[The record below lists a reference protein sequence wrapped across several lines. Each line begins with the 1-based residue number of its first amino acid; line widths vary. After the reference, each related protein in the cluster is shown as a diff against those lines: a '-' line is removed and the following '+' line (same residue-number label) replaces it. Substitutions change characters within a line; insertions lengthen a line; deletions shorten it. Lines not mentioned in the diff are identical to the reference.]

1 MMNCRHEEKG
11 RVTFNL
17 DTQGPN
23 YNPEQMEK
31 MKKTGKIFG
40 IIFGILLLIGLVFL
54 LTFNWI
60 TEYIWMDNLG
70 FGSVF
75 TTILSSKLTL
85 IGIGFILFFAVAYIT
100 LQWIRS
106 SYVNHFHVSQLPP
119 FLAEKKYSRLII
131 ISTSFFVGI
140 IGSSVVQGIGWEPL
154 LKFLQHEKFGITDPH
169 FNMDISF
176 YMFVLPF
183 VEFVVYLF
191 LTMAV
196 LALLVE
202 IGAYSAFHMYRMS
215 KRAQLHIGVT
225 IGVIGL
231 MIAAIHFLQ
240 PYHTLLSNEVNL
252 FQTSV
257 VYGLSYTDALIN
269 IPKAYILAAVA
280 IIAAIWA
287 IVALYRG
294 RITSA
299 IIPIAAYI
307 VLLIVGQGASVIVQ
321 SFIVSP
327 NEFARE
333 SPYLERNLNYTR
345 AAYKLD
351 DIVEQEHPGNY
362 SLDRDMVERNRLTID
377 NIRINDSRP
386 LLDIYNQIQ
395 TFRTYY
401 RFNDIDI
408 DRYEIDGEYQ
418 QVFIGA
424 RELST
429 EDLPEQAQTWVN
441 RNLRYT
447 HGYGVAM
454 SHVNEITAQG
464 QPEYL
469 LRNIPVEGAI
479 EVTRPQIYFGEEDYN
494 DVIVN
499 SKVDE
504 FDYPSGD
511 ENVSSR
517 YEEETGIQL
526 NGINRLLFAIDQ
538 GSFRFLV
545 SNQLDSESRLL
556 KTRNIMD
563 RVNKIAPF
571 FVYDPDP
578 YIFIRDDGS
587 LAWMIDAYLIAE
599 NYPYSEQYQGND
611 NYIRN
616 SVKVTVDAYTGEV
629 NFYIVEP
636 DEPLTKTY
644 QRIFPDLFTEE
655 IPEDVQ
661 KHFRYPEQ
669 LFKIQ
674 AKMYGTYHM
683 SNLEVFYNR
692 EDYWQF
698 ATENYFDTDMEIEPY
713 YITMKLPE
721 YEEEE
726 FILMVPYTPRNRQNM
741 IAWMGVRNDG
751 EHYGELFVYTFPKQ
765 RNIYGPQQ
773 IENRIN
779 QDSTISQQLNLW
791 SQGGS
796 DVIRGNLIAIPIED
810 TIMYVEPIYIE
821 SANET
826 SLPEVKQ
833 IIIAYEDHIVMD
845 SNFDRALDAL
855 FDLIDPDS
863 AAESDPGDSDVEEGD
878 TTPSIPLEGAE
889 AILEQFSTLFDD
901 YQEALANGDWEEAGR
916 IMAEIEEILAD
927 IE

>member
-1 MMNCRHEEKG
+1 
-11 RVTFNL
+11 
-17 DTQGPN
+17 
-23 YNPEQMEK
+23 

-40 IIFGILLLIGLVFL
+40 IIFGILLAIGLVFL

-60 TEYIWMDNLG
+60 TDYIWMDNLG
-70 FGSVF
+70 FGNVF
-75 TTILSSKLTL
+75 TTILGSKLTL
-85 IGIGFILFFAVAYIT
+85 MGIGFVLFFIATFIT

-106 SYVNHFHVSQLPP
+106 SYVNHFHESQLPP
-119 FLAEKKYSRLII
+119 FLAEKKFSRLII
-131 ISTSFFVGI
+131 VGTSFLVGVL
-140 IGSSVVQGIGWEPL
+140 GSSVVQGLGWEPL
-154 LKFLQHEKFGITDPH
+154 LKFLQHEKFGVTDPH

-183 VEFVVYLF
+183 LEFVIYLI
-191 LTMAV
+191 LTLAI
-196 LALLVE
+196 LALLVVA
-202 IGAYSAFHMYRMS
+202 GAYSVFHMYRLS
-215 KRAQLHIGVT
+215 RRAQLHIGVT
-225 IGVIGL
+225 IGLVGL
-231 MIAAIHFLQ
+231 MVAAIHLLQ
-240 PYHTLLSNEVNL
+240 PYHTLLSNQVNL

-257 VYGLSYTDALIN
+257 VYGLSYTDELIN
-269 IPKAYILAAVA
+269 IPKAYVLAAVA
-280 IIAAIWA
+280 IIAAVWTI
-287 IVALYRG
+287 IGLYRG
-294 RITSA
+294 RMKSV
-299 IIPIAAYI
+299 IIPIAAYF
-307 VLLIVGQGASVIVQ
+307 VLLIAGQGASIIVQ
-321 SFIVSP
+321 NFVVSP
-327 NEFARE
+327 NEFHRE
-333 SPYLERNLNYTR
+333 SPYLERNLEFTK
-345 AAYKLD
+345 AAYNLD
-351 DIVEQEHPGNY
+351 EIKEEQHPGNY
-362 SLDRDMVERNRLTID
+362 SLDRDMVERNALTID

-401 RFNDIDI
+401 QFNDIDI
-408 DRYEIDGEYQ
+408 DRYEIDGDYQ

-454 SHVNEITAQG
+454 SHVNEVTGQG
-464 QPEYL
+464 QPQYL

-479 EVTRPQIYFGEEDYN
+479 DVTRPQIYFGEEDYN
-494 DVIVN
+494 DVIVDTN
-499 SKVDE
+499 VDE

-517 YEEETGIQL
+517 YEEEAGIQL
-526 NGINRLLFAIDQ
+526 NGFNRLLFAIDQ
-538 GSFRFLV
+538 ASFRFLV
-545 SNQLDSESRLL
+545 SDQLDSDSRLL

-563 RVNKIAPF
+563 RVTKIAPF
-571 FVYDPDP
+571 FEYDSDP

-587 LAWMIDAYLIAE
+587 LAWMIDAYLVAE
-599 NYPYSEQYQGND
+599 NYPYSEQFSGDD

-616 SVKVTVDAYTGEV
+616 SVKVVVDAYTGEV
-629 NFYIVEP
+629 DFYNVDPE
-636 DEPLTKTY
+636 EPLVRTY
-644 QRIFPDLFTEE
+644 QAIFPDLFTEE

-661 KHFRYPEQ
+661 RHFRYPEQ
-669 LFKIQ
+669 LFKVQ

-698 ATENYFDTDMEIEPY
+698 ATENYFDSDVEIEPY

-726 FILMVPYTPRNRQNM
+726 FILMVPYTPKNRQNM

-751 EHYGELFVYTFPKQ
+751 DNYGELFVYTFPKQ

-796 DVIRGNLIAIPIED
+796 EVIRGNLIAIPIED

-833 IIIAYEDHIVMD
+833 IIIAYEDYIVME

-855 FDLIDPDS
+855 FDLIDRGAP
-863 AAESDPGDSDVEEGD
+863 PTPIGDGEVEEGEE
-878 TTPSIPLEGAE
+878 TTPSIPLEGADV
-889 AILEQFSTLFDD
+889 ILQQFSTLFDD
-901 YQEALANGDWEEAGR
+901 YQEALSNGDWEEAGR
-916 IMAEIEEILAD
+916 IMAEIEEILAN